1 MIKHLVMFKLA
12 DVAEG
17 NTKKENAL
25 RIKRDLEALK
35 GVIPEIVKIE
45 VCVNDDAAPKDNYD
59 VVLVSEFKNIQD
71 LQAYAVHPEH
81 VKVGEFISK
90 VRTARAAIDYQF

>member
-17 NTKKENAL
+17 NTKRENAL
-25 RIKRDLEALK
+25 RIKKDLEALK
-35 GVIPEIVKIE
+35 GVISEIVKIE
-45 VCVNDDAAPKDNYD
+45 VFINDDEAAKDNYD
-59 VVLVSEFKNIQD
+59 IVLVSEFENIKD
-71 LQAYAVHPEH
+71 LQAYAIHPEH
-81 VKVGEFISK
+81 VKVGGFIAK